1 MSKRKPEE
9 LVKELDEMNDLDRR
23 VFFEQAGLMCNT
35 WDYTRGAI
43 IELMFPSRTNRKHEA
58 NLALC
63 RSFVRDH
70 GFLTRV
76 HVLPDMPAS
85 TFRQCIL
92 RPLIED
98 EELIYDSGVKW
109 KKDGKGQAH
118 KVFRDKTRR
127 YQKLGEEVA
136 NARPTWTL
144 SIVNEPSETARQFV
158 SRVLTNEGVL
168 KVGFPKIPGF
178 LANLKRLGYQD
189 ADQNTIIEWCKV
201 VEQEIRA
208 QSETNPALKVY
219 KVHNGKISIKTN
231 TGVMKND

>member
-1 MSKRKPEE
+1 M
-9 LVKELDEMNDLDRR
+9 
-23 VFFEQAGLMCNT
+23 
-35 WDYTRGAI
+35 
-43 IELMFPSRTNRKHEA
+43 
-58 NLALC
+58 
-63 RSFVRDH
+63 RDH

-92 RPLIED
+92 RPLID
-98 EELIYDSGVKW
+98 EEVIYDSGVKW

-136 NARPTWTL
+136 NARRTWTL

-201 VEQEIRA
+201 VEEEIRV

>member
-9 LVKELDEMNDLDRR
+9 LVKDLNEMNDLDRR

-63 RSFVRDH
+63 RNFVRDH
-70 GFLTRV
+70 GFLTRI

-92 RPLIED
+92 RPLMD
-98 EELIYDSGVKW
+98 EELIHDSGVKW

-136 NARPTWTL
+136 NARPTWSL

-201 VEQEIRA
+201 VEQEIRV
-208 QSETNPALKVY
+208 QSETNPASKVY

>member
-1 MSKRKPEE
+1 
-9 LVKELDEMNDLDRR
+9 LVKELDEMNDLNRR
-23 VFFEQAGLMCNT
+23 VFFEQAGLMCGT

-63 RSFVRDH
+63 RTFVRDH
-70 GFLTRV
+70 GFLTRI

-109 KKDGKGQAH
+109 KRDGVGQGH
-118 KVFRDKTRR
+118 KVFRDRTRR
-127 YQKLGEEVA
+127 YQRLGEEVA

-158 SRVLTNEGVL
+158 SRVLTNENVL

-201 VEQEIRA
+201 VEQEIRV

>member
-9 LVKELDEMNDLDRR
+9 LVKDLNEMNDLDRR
-23 VFFEQAGLMCNT
+23 VFFEQAGIMCNT
-35 WDYTRGAI
+35 WDYTRAII

-70 GFLTRV
+70 GFLTRI

-92 RPLIED
+92 RPLID
-98 EELIYDSGVKW
+98 EELIYDSGAKW

-136 NARPTWTL
+136 NARRTWTL

-168 KVGFPKIPGF
+168 KVGFPKVPGF

-201 VEQEIRA
+201 VEEEIRV

>member
-1 MSKRKPEE
+1 MRKKKPGDLVEE
-9 LVKELDEMNDLDRR
+9 LNVMSDLDRK

-35 WDYTRGAI
+35 WDYSRATI

-58 NLALC
+58 NLDLC
-63 RSFVRDH
+63 RNFVRNH
-70 GFLTRV
+70 GYLTRI

-92 RPLIED
+92 KPLLED
-98 EELIYDSGVKW
+98 GTVQDSGAKW
-109 KKDGKGQAH
+109 KRDGKGQAH

-127 YQKLGEEVA
+127 YQKLITEEVV
-136 NARPTWTL
+136 RPVL
-144 SIVNEPSETARQFV
+144 SRSIVNEPSESARQFV
-158 SRVLTNEGVL
+158 SQVLTDERVL
-168 KVGFPKIPGF
+168 KIGFPKVPGF

-189 ADQNTIIEWCKV
+189 ADQNTLIEWCKV
-201 VEQEIRA
+201 VEQEIRV

>member
-9 LVKELDEMNDLDRR
+9 LVKELDEMSDLDRR
-23 VFFEQAGLMCNT
+23 VFFEQAGLMCSV
-35 WDYTRGAI
+35 WSLTRAVMDD
-43 IELMFPSRTNRKHEA
+43 LMFPSRTNRKHEA

-70 GFLTRV
+70 GFLTRI
-76 HVLPDMPAS
+76 HVLPDMSAS

-92 RPLIED
+92 RPLID
-98 EELIYDSGVKW
+98 EEVIHDSGVKW
-109 KKDGKGQAH
+109 KKDGKGQGH

-127 YQKLGEEVA
+127 YQKLITEEVV
-136 NARPTWTL
+136 RPVL
-144 SIVNEPSETARQFV
+144 SRSIVNEPSESARQFV
-158 SRVLTNEGVL
+158 SQVLTDERVL
-168 KVGFPKIPGF
+168 KVGFPKVPGF

-189 ADQNTIIEWCKV
+189 ADQNTLIEWCKV
-201 VEQEIRA
+201 VEEEIRV

-219 KVHNGKISIKTN
+219 SVHNGKIFVDTN

>member
-1 MSKRKPEE
+1 MSKRKPGD
-9 LVKELDEMNDLDRR
+9 LVEELDEMTDLDRK
-23 VFFEQAGLMCNT
+23 VFFEQAGLMCDT

-43 IELMFPSRTNRKHEA
+43 LMLMFPSRTNRKHEA
-58 NLALC
+58 NLDLC
-63 RSFVRDH
+63 RNFVRNH
-70 GFLTRV
+70 GYLTRI

-92 RPLIED
+92 KPLLED
-98 EELIYDSGVKW
+98 GTVHDSGAKW
-109 KKDGKGQAH
+109 KRDGKGQPH
-118 KVFRDKTRR
+118 KVYRDKTRR
-127 YQKLGEEVA
+127 YQKLVTEEVV
-136 NARPTWTL
+136 RPVL
-144 SIVNEPSETARQFV
+144 SRSIVNEPSESARQFV
-158 SRVLTNEGVL
+158 SQVLTDERVL
-168 KVGFPKIPGF
+168 KVGFPKVPGF

-189 ADQNTIIEWCKV
+189 ADQNTLIEWCKV